1 MYMPPSRTLSTASP
15 LSGEAGEV
23 LFETA
28 RLTCRRY
35 TAADA
40 PAIWQAANHEAI
52 ALNLRDRMPHP
63 YTLEDAVDFVGRHE
77 GVVENRYPTH
87 VAVLVKPGA
96 GGDAVYIGGLG
107 IKPGDD
113 VNYRTWEV
121 GYWFAPEAWG
131 KGYGSEAV
139 GAFTRWLFAM
149 FPQLNRLEA
158 SIFSRNT
165 GSDRLLRKTGFT
177 CEGVRRGMAEKN
189 GVVEDETMF
198 GLVRSDLD
206 RV

>member
-1 MYMPPSRTLSTASP
+1 
-15 LSGEAGEV
+15 
-23 LFETA
+23 
-28 RLTCRRY
+28 
-35 TAADA
+35 
-40 PAIWQAANHEAI
+40 
-52 ALNLRDRMPHP
+52 
-63 YTLEDAVDFVGRHE
+63 
-77 GVVENRYPTH
+77 
-87 VAVLVKPGA
+87 
-96 GGDAVYIGGLG
+96 
-107 IKPGDD
+107 
-113 VNYRTWEV
+113 
-121 GYWFAPEAWG
+121 
-131 KGYGSEAV
+131 
-139 GAFTRWLFAM
+139 M